1 MSAAAAIGTFS
12 WPSATSA
19 YWLSELFW
27 YAGLW
32 FSIFA
37 LVSFSQQRM
46 IDQIPKGQL
55 KDLPET
61 DDKALC
67 RALLRLFLRPQG
79 DQSDLEK
86 GRHTTQHLVFDWKLA
101 FLWQYPMMMMSY
113 SWVCFLLGYAIY
125 LLSPLLPTNDPKPR
139 VASEITALGIG
150 ALAALNFQA
159 NSWLSRRAIRAL
171 KEDQERYV
179 AKESKTRNEK
189 FAPNVDDASKQPLD
203 QTGSSDTSAS

>member
-1 MSAAAAIGTFS
+1 
-12 WPSATSA
+12 
-19 YWLSELFW
+19 
-27 YAGLW
+27 
-32 FSIFA
+32 
-37 LVSFSQQRM
+37 
-46 IDQIPKGQL
+46 
-55 KDLPET
+55 
-61 DDKALC
+61 
-67 RALLRLFLRPQG
+67 
-79 DQSDLEK
+79 
-86 GRHTTQHLVFDWKLA
+86 
-101 FLWQYPMMMMSY
+101 MMMSY